1 MRSCVHELVGK
12 VSQQAC
18 PPCLYSEL
26 QSLLVYTTHRISKAR
41 DVGLKF
47 LNLLITSLPS
57 VLCHPPLIFALLD
70 VLTLL
75 KRSCENEF
83 VDEVHIYHK
92 TRLSQRD

>member
-1 MRSCVHELVGK
+1 MHSCTKELVAK

-26 QSLLVYTTHRISKAR
+26 QSLLVYSTHRISKAR
-41 DVGLKF
+41 DIGLRF
-47 LNLLITSLPS
+47 LDRLITRLPS

-83 VDEVHIYHK
+83 VDEVRFH
-92 TRLSQRD
+92 Q